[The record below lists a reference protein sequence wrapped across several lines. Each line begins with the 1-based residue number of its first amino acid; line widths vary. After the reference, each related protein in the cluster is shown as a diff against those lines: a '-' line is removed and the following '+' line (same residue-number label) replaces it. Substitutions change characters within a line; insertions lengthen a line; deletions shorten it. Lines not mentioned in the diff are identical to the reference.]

1 MVTFFFTLFSL
12 LVHRSFTSSFS
23 LLSLPYLC
31 HNYSITVLPV
41 YQCQRQNHCSL
52 SLSHWIGVT
61 SCSLYYQS
69 LSLGDL
75 SSLNRL
81 PPHRSR
87 PDQASEEG
95 VSEMVDVHDTDPPEL
110 KENRTVKDKQFPGE
124 DESIIK

>member
-1 MVTFFFTLFSL
+1 MVTFFFFLFSL
-12 LVHRSFTSSFS
+12 LVHCSVTCSFS
-23 LLSLPYLC
+23 LLSIPYLC
-31 HNYSITVLPV
+31 HNYIIAVLPV
-41 YQCQRQNHCSL
+41 YQNQRRNHCSL
-52 SLSHWIGVT
+52 SLSRWIGVT
-61 SCSLYYQS
+61 SCSLCYQS

-95 VSEMVDVHDTDPPEL
+95 VSEMVDVHNTDPPEL
-110 KENRTVKDKQFPGE
+110 KENRTVKDKQFLGE

>member
-1 MVTFFFTLFSL
+1 M
-12 LVHRSFTSSFS
+12 
-23 LLSLPYLC
+23 
-31 HNYSITVLPV
+31 
-41 YQCQRQNHCSL
+41 
-52 SLSHWIGVT
+52 
-61 SCSLYYQS
+61 
-69 LSLGDL
+69 
-75 SSLNRL
+75 NRL